1 MTCPVVLISPAMS
14 VSSRFYRP
22 VVAAFEEHGWDAVA
36 LPRRGFERD
45 GEPASRSNDW
55 SYADEIRDIADV
67 VAKVRA
73 EQPGRPV
80 ILLGHSLGAQLGAGH
95 QLHHDAADAFVVV
108 GASLPY
114 FRHYPRAG
122 LPLLAMSGA
131 ITATARI
138 RGFVPK
144 PLFGAP
150 GAATLM
156 REWAHMVRTGR
167 PPFTVPHPVTSPT
180 LVVDLEGDTYALLPA
195 TQRFV
200 DQLLDPA
207 TLTRWTYARSAVPE
221 GGTTHHV
228 GWAKTPAP
236 VVDRIVEW
244 WTGPGATDPR

>member
-1 MTCPVVLISPAMS
+1 MGVTNPVVLISPAMS
-14 VSSRFYRP
+14 VPSRFYRA
-22 VVAAFEEHGWDAVA
+22 VTAAFEEHGWDAVA

-45 GEPASRSNDW
+45 DAPASRSNDW
-55 SYADEIRDIADV
+55 SYADEITTIADAA
-67 VAKVRA
+67 AKARS
-73 EQPGRPV
+73 EEPERPV
-80 ILLGHSLGAQLGAGH
+80 VLLGHSLGAQMGAGH
-95 QLHHDAADAFVVV
+95 QLHHEPADAFVVV

-114 FRHYPRAG
+114 FRHYPQGG
-122 LPLLAMSGA
+122 LPLLAMSTA
-131 ITATARI
+131 ITATARV

-167 PPFTVPHPVTSPT
+167 PPFTVPEIIATPT
-180 LVVDLEGDTYALLPA
+180 LVVDLEGDTYARLPA

-200 DQLLDPA
+200 DQLVDPEA
-207 TLTRWTYARSAVPE
+207 LTRWTYARSVVPE

-236 VVDRIVEW
+236 VVDRVVDW
-244 WTGPGATDPR
+244 WAATRRP